1 MWFNIPMKRTALL
14 SILAVALCAPALHA
28 AGAPT
33 VAPTGAPAKAGAL
46 AAEDASLLA
55 EKFVAAQGFAD
66 LQPKAVGARLDSDI
80 WFVGFRAKTGE
91 SIHGIMVMNKG
102 QKLKRV
108 SQNLK
113 LDWLMSKPEPEAP
126 PVAAKAKA
134 KTPAK
139 KPATP
144 AKPTKP

>member
-1 MWFNIPMKRTALL
+1 
-14 SILAVALCAPALHA
+14 
-28 AGAPT
+28 
-33 VAPTGAPAKAGAL
+33 
-46 AAEDASLLA
+46 
-55 EKFVAAQGFAD
+55 
-66 LQPKAVGARLDSDI
+66 
-80 WFVGFRAKTGE
+80 
-91 SIHGIMVMNKG
+91 MVMNKG

-144 AKPTKP
+144 AKPTKPSKP

>member
-1 MWFNIPMKRTALL
+1 MWFNIPMKQTALL

-28 AGAPT
+28 AGSPAN
-33 VAPTGAPAKAGAL
+33 APAKNGAL
-46 AAEDASLLA
+46 SAEDASLLA

-144 AKPTKP
+144 AKPTKPSKP